1 MKKLI
6 IFIFGVLATVCVLDH
21 ITGIALKDYL
31 RTHRLPGDCAAV
43 DYTVK
48 DADEDVIIIG
58 NSVVLNSLIP
68 TVLQDTLGITVYN
81 SASNGQQ
88 LAFFYSMLDC
98 ILNRHTPKAIIL
110 GLRYDL
116 FSVNGIGNR
125 YSILSPYYDMG
136 YPVIDSC
143 LNSTSSYAPYLMKST
158 FYRYNTIWWRILLYH
173 FITPNEH
180 GENGFI
186 AKPIP
191 PIFPEI
197 KPMGE
202 SGEPKEECLRFIDL
216 IIRRC
221 QDAGVRIVAIFPPLL
236 YEPSD
241 ETAGMDIVKKLLSSK
256 DVTVIDDSAN
266 PYYLAH
272 PELFY
277 DNTHLNKD
285 GALIYS
291 REKAS
296 ALKQILK
303 K

>member
-1 MKKLI
+1 MKKLL
-6 IFIFGVLATVCVLDH
+6 IFIFGVLATVGVLDFA
-21 ITGIALKDYL
+21 TGIALKSYL
-31 RTHRLPGDCAAV
+31 RTHRLPGDCAAI

-48 DADEDVIIIG
+48 DADEDIIIIG
-58 NSVVLNSLIP
+58 NSVVLNSLMPAVI
-68 TVLQDTLGITVYN
+68 QDSLGASVYN

-98 ILNRHTPKAIIL
+98 ILLRHRPKMVIL
-110 GLRYDL
+110 GLTYNL
-116 FSVNGIGNR
+116 FSSKGVGGR

-136 YPVIDSC
+136 YNVIDSC
-143 LNSTSSYAPYLMKST
+143 FNSMSSYSPYLMKST
-158 FYRYNTIWWRILLYH
+158 FYRYNSIWWRILLYH
-173 FITPNEH
+173 FITPNEP

-197 KPMGE
+197 KPIVE
-202 SGEPKEECLRFIDL
+202 SSAPEEECMRFIDM

-221 QDAGVRIVAIFPPLL
+221 QEAGVRLVAIFPPRL

-241 ETAGMDIVKKLLSSK
+241 NTGIVAVK
-256 DVTVIDDSAN
+256 DMLRRKGVSVIDDSN
-266 PYYLAH
+266 DPYYLSH
-272 PELFY
+272 PKLFY
-277 DNTHLNKD
+277 DNDHLNKD

-296 ALKQILK
+296 ALKDILK
-303 K
+303 E